1 MTVVRIQI
9 RRDTAADWT
18 SINPTLRAGELGYE
32 TDTSNLKIGDGVTA
46 WTSLAYFT
54 GSSGATWGTITGTLS
69 SQTDLQSA
77 LDLKAAISSLA
88 TVATSGAYVDLTGAP
103 TISAYGL
110 TLIDDA
116 DAVTARTTLGLGTAA
131 TQASSAF
138 AAASHTHSMLQITSE
153 LPVTINY
160 TPGAN
165 LNEYLANIDTAF
177 GSYVLSSAIS
187 AFGGTLIDDA
197 DAATA
202 RSTLGLGSAATSNT
216 GDFAA
221 ASHNHAATDITSGT
235 LDAARLPAVATQIG
249 ELRCTI
255 DGGGAVVVA
264 STAETLIERACTLT
278 VASLYA
284 DQSGSITCTV
294 KRDRSATVT
303 TLGTVTLTAAQ
314 SVRVTDLS
322 GWTATDLAAG
332 DILIVEWSAPT
343 TVERVVLT
351 LGRTV
356 A

>member
-138 AAASHTHSMLQITSE
+138 AAASHTHTALAITSE
-153 LPVTINY
+153 LPFTTNY

-165 LNEYLANIDTAF
+165 LNEYLFNIDTAF

-187 AFGGTLIDDA
+187 AFGATLVDDA
-197 DAATA
+197 DAAAA
-202 RSTLGLGSAATSNT
+202 RTTLGAAAATHTHAKVKAIVIPEPVNT
-216 GDFAA
+216 DDITLFFTDEAITVTQLNAVIRGTTPSATWTVRFAA
-221 ASHNHAATDITSGT
+221 
-235 LDAARLPAVATQIG
+235 
-249 ELRCTI
+249 
-255 DGGGAVVVA
+255 
-264 STAETLIERACTLT
+264 
-278 VASLYA
+278 
-284 DQSGSITCTV
+284 
-294 KRDRSATVT
+294 DRSATGTEVVT
-303 TLGTVTLTAAQ
+303 GGTTTTSQTTGSEITVFNDATIDAGSWVWVEVTAISGTVDELNITLT
-314 SVRVTDLS
+314 
-322 GWTATDLAAG
+322 
-332 DILIVEWSAPT
+332 VE
-343 TVERVVLT
+343 
-351 LGRTV
+351 
-356 A
+356 